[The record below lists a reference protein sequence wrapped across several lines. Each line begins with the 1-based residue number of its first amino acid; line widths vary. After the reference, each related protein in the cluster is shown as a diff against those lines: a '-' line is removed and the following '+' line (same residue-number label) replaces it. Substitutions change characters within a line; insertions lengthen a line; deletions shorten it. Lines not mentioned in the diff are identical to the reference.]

1 MLQFSHYLFV
11 DWSPKRSTLTWGFSL
26 CWEFSKSYGAGNGK
40 PRSEPFRCYVLW
52 WPICYSDRSPRTN
65 IHQVFLEIN
74 IQRTCFPFFFFFPL
88 SLDLWFTICLRLK
101 NSSIPSLLPTIQDRL
116 LECISLVLTRSH
128 RSQTRASIA
137 TSRGNITSTAQ
148 QVSEL
153 SGSALIQLALQTLA
167 RFNFKVGQLFFDF
180 FFPLPWYFIV

>member
-1 MLQFSHYLFV
+1 M
-11 DWSPKRSTLTWGFSL
+11 
-26 CWEFSKSYGAGNGK
+26 CWEFSKSYGAGNGIPCSK
-40 PRSEPFRCYVLW
+40 SVRCYVLW
-52 WPICYSDRSPRTN
+52 WSICYPDRSPRTN

-74 IQRTCFPFFFFFPL
+74 IQRKCFPFFFSL
-88 SLDLWFTICLRLK
+88 SVSLIHYFLWLK
-101 NSSIPSLLPTIQDRL
+101 ISSIPSLLPTIQDRL

-128 RSQTRASIA
+128 RTQTRASVA

-167 RFNFKVGQLFFDF
+167 RFNFKVCQLFLDF
-180 FFPLPWYFIV
+180 FFPLPCCFTM